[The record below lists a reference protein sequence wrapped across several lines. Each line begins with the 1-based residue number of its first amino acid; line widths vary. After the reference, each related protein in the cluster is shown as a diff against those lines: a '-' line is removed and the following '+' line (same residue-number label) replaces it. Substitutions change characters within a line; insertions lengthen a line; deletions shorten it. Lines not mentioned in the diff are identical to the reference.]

1 MSESVV
7 SGVDRWSAIP
17 HPAVVVD
24 RAGTV
29 VALTGDAAALV
40 PDAAVG
46 EPLHRAALPWL
57 SAAHDATAA
66 SDGVWSPASVSGRVG
81 GRELHAVAS
90 PGADGTIVWW
100 LLGDTARSLHES
112 RSELEQERER
122 TAFLSQASEQLLA
135 SLNVD
140 RCLET
145 TVRLAARHLADA
157 AVVVT
162 PPAGRVLSVVSCDE
176 HGAVRVT
183 VVDEDPDAVAG
194 LSEALRGFPPI
205 PSQWLDAAAVP
216 AWLLPPGFANRTG
229 SVIVTPLPGH
239 GVSAGALMLLRRCGE
254 RIFDERDEVFAQLFA
269 GRAGIALSAARLYAE
284 QTSITAILMRE
295 LLPPQLHR
303 VHGIELAGAYR
314 ASENHEI
321 IGGDFYDVHR
331 AATPDEETLVV
342 LGDVCG
348 KGLEAAVLTGK
359 IRNTVHALVPMA
371 DDHQRMLALLNDA
384 LVSSRH
390 NRFATLV
397 LASAVHREGR
407 VLLRLTSAG
416 HPPPLIVR
424 ADGTVETAETRGQLV
439 GALPDITA
447 TTFRTSLAPGETCLL
462 YTDGVTEARGGPLGR
477 RMFGEERLIAA
488 LAECAD
494 MPAEAVVERVHML
507 TTQWVGRNQHDDIAV
522 VAITAPRTPTVV
534 ID

>member
-1 MSESVV
+1 MPESVV
-7 SGVDRWSAIP
+7 SDVDRWSAVP

-24 RAGTV
+24 RGGTV
-29 VALTGDAAALV
+29 VALTREAAALL

-46 EPLHRAALPWL
+46 VPLPRAVAPWL
-57 SAAHDATAA
+57 SAAHDAAA
-66 SDGVWSPASVSGRVG
+66 GSGIVASPASVSGRVD
-81 GRELHAVAS
+81 GRELRAVAS

-100 LLGDTARSLHES
+100 LLGDTVRSLHES
-112 RSELEQERER
+112 RSELVQERER

-140 RCLET
+140 RCVET

-162 PPAGRVLSVVSCDE
+162 PPSGATLSVASCDE
-176 HGAVRVT
+176 HGVVRGT
-183 VVDEDPDAVAG
+183 VVEADPDTVAG

-205 PSQWLDAAAVP
+205 PSQWLDPAAVP
-216 AWLLPPGFANRTG
+216 SWLLPPGFENRTG

-239 GVSAGALMLLRRCGE
+239 GVSAGALVLLRRSGE
-254 RIFDERDEVFAQLFA
+254 RIFDVRDEIFAQLFA

-284 QTSITAILMRE
+284 QTSITAILIRE

-303 VHGIELAGAYR
+303 VYGIELAGAYR

-331 AATPDEETLVV
+331 AATPDGETLVV

-359 IRNTVHALVPMA
+359 IRNTIHALVPMA
-371 DDHQRMLALLNDA
+371 DDHQRMLTLLNNA
-384 LVSSRH
+384 LMSSRH
-390 NRFATLV
+390 GRFATLV

-439 GALPDITA
+439 GALPDISA

-488 LAECAD
+488 LAQCAD
-494 MPAEAVVERVHML
+494 MPAEAVVERIHML

-522 VAITAPRTPTVV
+522 VAITAPRSPHIV

>member
-1 MSESVV
+1 MPESVV
-7 SGVDRWSAIP
+7 SDVDRWSAVP

-24 RAGTV
+24 GAGTV
-29 VALTGDAAALV
+29 VALTGEAAALF
-40 PDAAVG
+40 PDAVVG
-46 EPLHRAALPWL
+46 EPLHRAVPPWL
-57 SAAHDATAA
+57 STAHEQTAA
-66 SDGVWSPASVSGRVG
+66 SGIAPSPASVSGRVG

-90 PGADGTIVWW
+90 SGADGTVVWW
-100 LLGDTARSLHES
+100 LLGDTARSLQES

-122 TAFLSQASEQLLA
+122 TAFLSQASERLLA

-162 PPAGRVLSVVSCDE
+162 PPAGRALSVVSCDE
-176 HGAVRVT
+176 HGVVRVN
-183 VVDEDPDAVAG
+183 VVEEDPDAVAG

-205 PSQWLDAAAVP
+205 PSQWLDPAAVP
-216 AWLLPPGFANRTG
+216 VWLLPPGFEHGTG

-239 GVSAGALMLLRRCGE
+239 GVSAGALVLLRRSGE
-254 RIFDERDEVFAQLFA
+254 RTFDERDEIFAQLFA

-331 AATPDEETLVV
+331 AAAPDGETLVV

-371 DDHQRMLALLNDA
+371 DDHQRMLTLLNNA
-384 LVSSRH
+384 LMSSRH
-390 NRFATLV
+390 DRFATLV
-397 LASAVHREGR
+397 LASAVRREGR
-407 VLLRLTSAG
+407 VQLRLTSAG

-424 ADGTVETAETRGQLV
+424 ADGSVDMAETRGQLV
-439 GALPDITA
+439 GALPEISA
-447 TTFRTSLAPGETCLL
+447 TTFWTSLAPGETCLL

-477 RMFGEERLIAA
+477 RMFGEERLTAA
-488 LAECAD
+488 LAQCAN
-494 MPAEAVVERVHML
+494 MPAEAVVERIHML
-507 TTQWVGRNQHDDIAV
+507 TTQWVGRNEHDDIAV
-522 VAITAPRTPTVV
+522 VAITAPRTSDTVLH
-534 ID
+534 